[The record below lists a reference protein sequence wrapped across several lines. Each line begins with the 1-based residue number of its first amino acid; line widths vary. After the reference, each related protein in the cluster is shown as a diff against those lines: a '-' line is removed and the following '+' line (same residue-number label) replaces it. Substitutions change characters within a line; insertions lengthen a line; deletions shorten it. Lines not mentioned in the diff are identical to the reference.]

1 MLKYC
6 LYGQKS
12 SATSNMIY
20 TSSYTYPPR
29 PHIEDVWNVLL
40 LANTWF
46 YLWENGDVY
55 VVNDDIRRCA
65 YIWIISRLFTQNCT
79 YFILYYTLFIN
90 NLNLHKMV
98 LIVAVFVNRSVIS
111 VTSSDGNYLIGI
123 NFCGYFFCEWRFGRI
138 LRLFIFT
145 NSVFIKKMRL
155 LIFANSKI
163 SDIYFCGFYIFYK
176 NMRESD
182 ARKNVKFQ
190 IYIYI

>member
-1 MLKYC
+1 MLQYC

-12 SATSNMIY
+12 SATSNIIY
-20 TSSYTYPPR
+20 TSSYTYSPR

-79 YFILYYTLFIN
+79 YFILYYTLYIN

-111 VTSSDGNYLIGI
+111 VTSSDGNYLLRVAFWS
-123 NFCGYFFCEWRFGRI
+123 NF
-138 LRLFIFT
+138 
-145 NSVFIKKMRL
+145 
-155 LIFANSKI
+155 AA
-163 SDIYFCGFYIFYK
+163 IYFCEFSIYK
-176 NMRESD
+176 GNAVTYFCEFENFGYLLLWFLFFLQKHAWIRSKEKTS
-182 ARKNVKFQ
+182 K
-190 IYIYI
+190 YT